1 MRSLVTAF
9 ALSLTLA
16 SCVGSRPPTA
26 DSATPSSSAATSAS
40 APGAL
45 EPNGTVAKVV
55 DGDTID
61 VTVGATRTR
70 IRMIG
75 FNTPES
81 VDPRRPVE
89 CFGKEASKHLASLAP
104 VGTPVRLE
112 RDAEEHDRYGR
123 TLAYVYRASDGLFL
137 NLQMV
142 ADGYAHVLSIP
153 PNITYAARFREAE
166 GTARDANLGL
176 WSSCPVDAGG

>member
-1 MRSLVTAF
+1 VLVGGCHRDTASPGR
-9 ALSLTLA
+9 AGDANRANAVQTNA
-16 SCVGSRPPTA
+16 VEA
-26 DSATPSSSAATSAS
+26 NATVT
-40 APGAL
+40 
-45 EPNGTVAKVV
+45 KVV

-61 VTVGATRTR
+61 VDIDGRRTR

-89 CFGKEASKHLASLAP
+89 CFGKEASKHLAALSP
-104 VGTPVRLE
+104 VGTEVRVE
-112 RDAEEHDRYGR
+112 GDAESHDRYGR

-142 ADGYAHVLSIP
+142 VDGYAHTLTIP
-153 PNITYAARFREAE
+153 PNVTFADRFREAE
-166 GTARDANLGL
+166 RGAREAGRGL
-176 WSSCPVDAGG
+176 WSACPDGSSTDG

>member
-1 MRSLVTAF
+1 VIAIVVGLAGVGCSRGHPTTSTTAVPAGPGAVTAN
-9 ALSLTLA
+9 
-16 SCVGSRPPTA
+16 
-26 DSATPSSSAATSAS
+26 ATVT
-40 APGAL
+40 
-45 EPNGTVAKVV
+45 KVV

-61 VTVGATRTR
+61 VDSRGDDLR

-89 CFGKEASKHLASLAP
+89 CFGKEASKHLASLIP
-104 VGTPVRLE
+104 VGTPVRVE

-142 ADGYAHVLSIP
+142 VDGYAHALTIP
-153 PNITYAARFREAE
+153 PNDTFATLFVAAERAARA
-166 GTARDANLGL
+166 ASLGL
-176 WSSCPVDAGG
+176 WAACPATP